1 MSGKLKF
8 YKEKLDGYRK
18 FYQIVDTIKKIA
30 LSKYQLGVGRVKT
43 RDYTLRY
50 SKKAFDSAFAAAD
63 EETLVKNFKSLYLSV
78 GTNRGNC
85 GPLNSA
91 NYRYLQAAFA
101 GDVKGAEVT
110 VIGKKPHDAVPRLF
124 PDEYKLTFIND
135 DKYSKSLVWANFL
148 GEHLDAFEH
157 ERFQIIFNRYVSAAS
172 QTHCVYNIPAWDKFV
187 ETLGET
193 AQNEPAENSNYR
205 FANAILDMDEEDVK
219 DFYNF
224 HRNMVILNAV
234 SENELSEH
242 AARIIAVE
250 GQLTNIA
257 ELRDAMQ
264 MLFNKTRQ
272 GAITSALIEILSAMT
287 AMADSQK
294 GSGIVKNDFWA
305 ASA

>member
-18 FYQIVDTIKKIA
+18 FYQIVNTIKKIA
-30 LSKYQLGVGRVKT
+30 LSKFQIGIARTKT

-63 EETLVKNFKSLYLSV
+63 EETLVKNFQTLYLSI

-85 GPLNSA
+85 GALNSA
-91 NYRYLQAAFA
+91 NYRYLQDAFSGETKDPA
-101 GDVKGAEVT
+101 VM

-124 PDEYKLTFIND
+124 PNEYRLTTLND
-135 DKYSKSLVWANFL
+135 DKYSKSLVWANYL
-148 GEHLDAFEH
+148 AENLDAFEH
-157 ERFQIIFNRYVSAAS
+157 ERLQIVFNRFGSAAS
-172 QTHCVYNIPAWDKFV
+172 QIHSVYNIPNWEKFI
-187 ETLGET
+187 EALGES
-193 AQNEPAENSNYR
+193 AQTEPAEESNYR

-224 HRNMVILNAV
+224 HRSLCLLNAT

-242 AARIIAVE
+242 AARIVAVE

-257 ELRDAMQ
+257 ELRDEAQ

-294 GSGIVKNDFWA
+294 GSGIVKNEFWA